1 MSNLKDLRKCSTPR
15 MSRDLISVMGDLFR
29 PEQLSELVACLE
41 KDGHACRVFH
51 SSEELRE
58 AVLNPRNKLLLL
70 TASAGDLPGLV
81 KAIATHTNATRDVPI
96 LVYYSNPTGDLQDL
110 LFPEIDDFFFDP
122 INIGGLRLRVKRLL
136 QQYAEV
142 PDEGALAKIGLL
154 SHFGLKQF
162 IGQSPLFMEVID
174 KIPRVASC
182 DATTLLLGDTGTGKE
197 MCARAIH
204 YLSRRASRQFIPIN
218 CGSIPENLFENEL
231 FGHASGAYTDARGPS
246 KGMIAEAEG
255 GTLFLDEV
263 DSLAPASQV
272 KLLRFLQDQQYR
284 PLGSSSHRQ
293 ANVRLIAASNSN
305 LQLKVQE
312 KLFREDLFYR
322 LKVVLLSLPPL
333 CERPE
338 DILFLAEHFLKTAA
352 REYDRPAVV
361 FSAAAIQ
368 ALTSYD
374 WPGNIRE
381 LENVARQAVVLAHCR
396 IIDVDDLKLSPD
408 RPTHLSLMS
417 APFKIAKA
425 RSIESFERAYLTEA
439 LSAAG
444 GNISQA
450 ARAAKQNRR
459 AFFALL
465 KKYALTTIHPQPERQ
480 PILEPAPI
488 SRSVTTSVG

>member
-1 MSNLKDLRKCSTPR
+1 MSNLKSLRKGSTPR
-15 MSRDLISVMGDLFR
+15 ISRDVINVMGDVFR
-29 PEQLSELVACLE
+29 PEQLSELIACLE
-41 KDGHACRVFH
+41 EDGHDCRVFYGP
-51 SSEELRE
+51 EELRK
-58 AVLNPRNKLLLL
+58 ALSQARNKLLLL
-70 TASAGDLPGLV
+70 TASTGDLPGLV
-81 KAIATHTNATRDVPI
+81 EAIAAHTNAAHDVPV
-96 LVYYSNPTGDLQDL
+96 LVFYRNPTGDLQDL
-110 LFPEIDDFFFDP
+110 LFPEIDDFFFEP
-122 INIGGLRLRVKRLL
+122 INMAGLRLRVNRLL

-142 PDEGALAKIGLL
+142 PDEGALAKISLL

-162 IGQSPLFMEVID
+162 IGQSPSFMEVIN

-197 MCARAIH
+197 MCARSIH
-204 YLSRRASRQFIPIN
+204 YLSARASRQFIPIN

-231 FGHASGAYTDARGPS
+231 FGHASGAYTDARRS
-246 KGMIAEAEG
+246 STGMIAEAEG

-263 DSLAPASQV
+263 DSLAPSSQV

-284 PLGSSSHRQ
+284 QLGSSSYRQ
-293 ANVRLIAASNSN
+293 ANVRVIAASNAD
-305 LQLKVQE
+305 LQLKVQK

-338 DILFLAEHFLKTAA
+338 DILSLAEHFLKAAA
-352 REYDRPAVV
+352 REYERPAVV
-361 FSAAAIQ
+361 FSVAAIQ
-368 ALTSYD
+368 ALTSYG

-381 LENVARQAVVLAHCR
+381 LENVARQAVVLAKCR
-396 IIDVDDLKLSPD
+396 IIDVDDLKLSQDGSGHIP
-408 RPTHLSLMS
+408 LML

-425 RSIESFERAYLTEA
+425 RTIETFERAYLTEA

-450 ARAAKQNRR
+450 ARKAKQNRR

-465 KKYALTTIHPQPERQ
+465 KKHALTTMHPSSGHQ
-480 PILEPAPI
+480 PIMEPAGTV
-488 SRSVTTSVG
+488 RSAA

>member
-1 MSNLKDLRKCSTPR
+1 MSNLKTLRKRSTPHI
-15 MSRDLISVMGDLFR
+15 SRDVINVMGDVFR
-29 PEQLSELVACLE
+29 PEQLQELIACLE
-41 KDGHACRVFH
+41 EDGHDCHVFYG
-51 SSEELRE
+51 SEKLRD
-58 AVLNPRNKLLLL
+58 ALSNARNKLLLL
-70 TASAGDLPGLV
+70 GASAGELPGLV
-81 KAIATHTNATRDVPI
+81 EAIAANTNATRDVPV
-96 LVYYSNPTGDLQDL
+96 LVYYRNPSGEMQDL
-110 LFPEIDDFFFDP
+110 LFPEIDDFFFEP
-122 INIGGLRLRVKRLL
+122 INIGGLRLRVNRLL

-162 IGQSPLFMEVID
+162 IGQSPSFMEVIN

-182 DATTLLLGDTGTGKE
+182 DATALLLGDTGTGKE

-204 YLSRRASRQFIPIN
+204 YLSARAPRQFIPVN

-231 FGHASGAYTDARGPS
+231 FGHASGAYTDARRQS
-246 KGMIAEAEG
+246 NGMIAEAEG

-263 DSLAPASQV
+263 DSLAQGSQV

-293 ANVRLIAASNSN
+293 ANVRVIAASNAN

-338 DILFLAEHFLKTAA
+338 DILSLADHFLKTAA
-352 REYDRPAVV
+352 REYERPAMT
-361 FSAAAIQ
+361 FSVAAIQ

-381 LENVARQAVVLAHCR
+381 LENVARQAVVLAQSR
-396 IIDVDDLKLSPD
+396 IIDVNDLKLSQDAPG
-408 RPTHLSLMS
+408 HLPVMA

-425 RSIESFERAYLTEA
+425 RTIESFERAYLTEA

-450 ARAAKQNRR
+450 ARKAKQNRR

-465 KKYALTTIHPQPERQ
+465 KKHALTTLHPPQEHLA
-480 PILEPAPI
+480 IMEPARI
-488 SRSVTTSVG
+488 IRSAAASVG